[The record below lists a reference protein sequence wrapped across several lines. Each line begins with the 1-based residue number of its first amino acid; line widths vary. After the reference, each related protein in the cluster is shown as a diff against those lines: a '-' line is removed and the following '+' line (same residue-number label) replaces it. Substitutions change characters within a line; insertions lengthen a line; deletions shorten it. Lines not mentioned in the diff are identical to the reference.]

1 VSGWGRMEVDLLS
14 AESQIAIELDGGQHL
29 ANAEAYRLDRRKD
42 ILLQLLQE
50 KGGSDSAR

>member
-1 VSGWGRMEVDLLS
+1 MEVDLLS